1 MTSISERKPRRAP
14 VTLRRPGRAAAL
26 ALTLLMPP
34 VLGRAA
40 AAEPAPAAPAAS
52 DEGKRHFEQGVALYN
67 DGDYAT
73 ALAEFSASYQAAPL
87 PAVLYNIG
95 VAQKALFRYAEAI
108 DTLQRYLAEAQPRAE
123 RRAEVERLCTEM
135 EALLAPVTLRV
146 SPADATLVVDG
157 RAAGSAPQRP
167 LRLAAGAHV
176 IEASAEGHRPL
187 RREIMVSAGRPLTL
201 TLALAELPRA
211 GKVLLRS
218 NVPSAVVKLDGKPV
232 GGAPVDLELKE
243 GGYLLEVAAPGWQT
257 FRGEI
262 VVAAGQQRVLLVPLE
277 RRERLYQKWWFWT
290 LTAVAA
296 GGVAAAI
303 ALPLSTKTQPPLPG
317 TLDPFTIKTN

>member
-1 MTSISERKPRRAP
+1 MTSISERKPHRAP
-14 VTLRRPGRAAAL
+14 VTQRRPGRAAAL
-26 ALTLLMPP
+26 ALTLLMLP
-34 VLGRAA
+34 VLRRAA

-52 DEGKRHFEQGVALYN
+52 DEGKRHFEQAVALYN

-123 RRAEVERLCTEM
+123 RRAEVERLCAEM
-135 EALLAPVTLRV
+135 EALLAPVTLQV
-146 SPADATLVVDG
+146 TPADAALVVDG
-157 RAAGSAPQRP
+157 RSAAGGARGRP

-176 IEASAEGHRPL
+176 IEASAEGYRPL

-211 GKVLLRS
+211 GKVLQIGRAH
-218 NVPSAVVKLDGKPV
+218 V
-232 GGAPVDLELKE
+232 
-243 GGYLLEVAAPGWQT
+243 
-257 FRGEI
+257 
-262 VVAAGQQRVLLVPLE
+262 
-277 RRERLYQKWWFWT
+277 
-290 LTAVAA
+290 
-296 GGVAAAI
+296 
-303 ALPLSTKTQPPLPG
+303 
-317 TLDPFTIKTN
+317 